1 MTTIRRSE
9 PQVRTQTEPQVRK
22 QEPATS
28 TPAAQRT
35 TQTQAPAN
43 TAQKPGARDVFSAN
57 GGEAARTEPRAQ
69 VDTAMQRAGV
79 PDDQRTRIN
88 EHLKG
93 LSGAELERELNLLNT
108 ALASPNADRAVA
120 AYDSVLSISKESK
133 DAAARLT
140 PELRESLVLGV
151 ANSRTSDPTG
161 VEGILGVRQAEQAA
175 RALVE
180 MPQDA
185 YDQTKGLLERA
196 GQGRDGL
203 PVSKSDA
210 GAERALILKAVASR
224 ADRLD
229 GSFMDSAKR
238 FFGFGDSTESAKA
251 MKEIQGFADDV
262 RGMNR
267 TELIRTTTAIDV
279 EAANTSTVDPNNVTA
294 NNDTDGAN
302 DGLYQRWEDSCGPTT
317 AQMTRAESD
326 PVYARQLHKDGIN
339 NPSPTSAT
347 AEEQKRVLE
356 DNGGVAVSR
365 LGEQASGRLGG
376 QLDRAQAAGD
386 LTGEQRTAIDKFLN
400 NKKLSPEEQAQ
411 ANAGLAAVRRRENG
425 SPTPAE
431 VSAMRANAGKD
442 GDGMGLGDALNDI
455 TQPATG
461 IDYDTKYVGD
471 GGLTDETLG
480 EWDER
485 LLNGQDVPIRV
496 TDSGNN
502 GGHFMMV
509 SDVRGQ
515 GDDRRYL
522 VSDPY
527 SGKTAWLSRE
537 ELLDPSKGAI
547 DREFGIGWD
556 RVSHYYT
563 E

>member
-9 PQVRTQTEPQVRK
+9 PQVRTQTEPQVR
-22 QEPATS
+22 QQQPANNT
-28 TPAAQRT
+28 TAAQRT
-35 TQTQAPAN
+35 TQTQAPTN
-43 TAQKPGARDVFSAN
+43 TAQPAARDAFAAT
-57 GGEAARTEPRAQ
+57 GGEAARVEPRTQ
-69 VDTAMQRAGV
+69 VDTAMQRSGV
-79 PDDQRTRIN
+79 PAEQRTRIN
-88 EHLKG
+88 EHLKT

-120 AYDSVLSISKESK
+120 AYDSVLTISKESK

-140 PELRESLVLGV
+140 PEIRESLVLGV
-151 ANSRTSDPTG
+151 ANPRTGDATG

-180 MPQDA
+180 MPQEA

-203 PVSKSDA
+203 PVARSDA
-210 GAERALILKAVASR
+210 GAERALILKAVAAR
-224 ADRLD
+224 GERLD
-229 GSFMDSAKR
+229 DSWMDSAKR
-238 FFGFGDSTESAKA
+238 FLGFGDSTESAKA
-251 MKEIQGFADDV
+251 MKEIQGFADEV

-267 TELIRTTTAIDV
+267 TELIRTTTSIDV
-279 EAANTSTVDPNNVTA
+279 EAANTSTVDPNNITA

-302 DGLYQRWEDSCGPTT
+302 DGLYQRWEHSCGPTT

-347 AEEQKRVLE
+347 AEEQRRVLE
-356 DNGGVAVSR
+356 DNGGEGVSR

-400 NKKLSPEEQAQ
+400 NKKLSPEEQAL

-442 GDGMGLGDALNDI
+442 GDGMALDDALNDI
-455 TQPATG
+455 TKPSTG
-461 IDYDTKYVGD
+461 IDYQTEYVGD

-480 EWDER
+480 EWDKR
-485 LLNGQDVPIRV
+485 LRNGQDVPIRV

-509 SDVRGQ
+509 SDVRGE
-515 GDDRRYL
+515 GDNRRYL

-537 ELLDPSKGAI
+537 ELLDPNKNAI